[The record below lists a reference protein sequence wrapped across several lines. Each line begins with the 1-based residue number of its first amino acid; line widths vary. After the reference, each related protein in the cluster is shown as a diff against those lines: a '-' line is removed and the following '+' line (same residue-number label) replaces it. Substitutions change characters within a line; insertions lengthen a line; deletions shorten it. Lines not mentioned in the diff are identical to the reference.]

1 MADRPM
7 KFSTFHLFHQHS
19 GQSAKEVYDYQIEVV
34 ELLEELGFD
43 GVWVAEHHFRDYGVV
58 PNTFSML
65 ANLAARTERLRLGT
79 GIVVLPLHNP
89 VHVAEEAAMVDLLS
103 DGRLELGIGRGYQ
116 SIEFESF
123 GLELAEARDRFN
135 ECLDMILGLWTQR
148 DFEYKGRF
156 YETRHPLTLMPRP
169 AQVPH
174 PPVHIAAVSPETVEL
189 YAARG
194 LPILADPAATFR
206 KIAKAAETWHTTA
219 AAHGVDTD
227 AVELVATRSVYV
239 AATTEQARADQA
251 RFEAMFDRSRIF
263 NKQSAPIDSK
273 TGEVAKGFEFWQ
285 DKYLKGG
292 TVGNDFRWEQL
303 EIIGDPE
310 RVIGQIK
317 MVQDMGYR
325 NLMCDFGSTRPIPIE
340 ELRETLKFFAA
351 EVIPAFR

>member
-1 MADRPM
+1 M

-19 GQSAKEVYDYQIEVV
+19 GQSAKEVYDYQIEVA

-58 PNTFSML
+58 PNIFNLLS
-65 ANLAARTERLRLGT
+65 NLAARTEKLRLGT

-89 VHVAEEAAMVDLLS
+89 IHVAEEAAMVDLLS
-103 DGRLELGIGRGYQ
+103 DGRLEMGIGRGYQ

-123 GLELAEARDRFN
+123 GLDLSEARDRFN
-135 ECLDMILGLWTQR
+135 ECLDMILGLWTQEN
-148 DFEYKGRF
+148 FEYKGKF
-156 YETRHPLTLMPRP
+156 YETRHPLTLMPKP
-169 AQVPH
+169 VQAPH

-219 AAHGVDTD
+219 ATHGVDSD
-227 AVELVATRSVYV
+227 AVELVASRSVYV

-292 TVGNDFRWEQL
+292 TVDNDFRWEQL

-317 MVQDMGYR
+317 MVQDMGYS
-325 NLMCDFGSTRPIPIE
+325 NLMCDFGSTRPVPIE
-340 ELRETLKFFAA
+340 EMRKTLKFFAA
-351 EVIPAFR
+351 EVMPAFT